1 MIRKC
6 YPDNLIIVILELIGA
21 RFIIYLMMDY
31 LQTPHNIPNNFSR
44 KKKYPLSQTM
54 KSENKVE

>member
-31 LQTPHNIPNNFSR
+31 LQTPHNIPNN
-44 KKKYPLSQTM
+44 KKYPLSQTM